1 MVLLSIFFVKGEEMA
16 GRKRSVLK
24 RQRQEEKRRKR
35 NKMVKSAIKTL
46 IKKVKKA
53 ALEKSPELEN
63 YLREAIKAIDKAASK
78 GIIHKNTAAR
88 KKSRLQTFVNKISF
102 QESK

>member
-1 MVLLSIFFVKGEEMA
+1 MA
-16 GRKRSVLK
+16 EKKKKRRVLK
-24 RQRQEEKRRKR
+24 RQRQEEKRRIR
-35 NKMVKSAIKTL
+35 NKMVKSRIKAL

-53 ALEKSPELEN
+53 ALEKDPELEN

-88 KKSRLQTFVNKISF
+88 KKSRLQIFVNKVAL
-102 QESK
+102 QENK